1 MALEDQHRDIFLSR
15 GCRLDYNHITG
26 FIRPAFEG
34 MFRCEMLQIGNNL
47 LLVSRL
53 SRDTGDTLEYLKNS
67 VGIHISDILEVLWD
81 CWLYR
86 AEASIFSMSFTY
98 CLKVLSV
105 DIRSDTVVQA

>member
-53 SRDTGDTLEYLKNS
+53 SRNTGDILEYLKNS
-67 VGIHISDILEVLWD
+67 VGIHISDILEVLRTVGSIVPK
-81 CWLYR
+81 R
-86 AEASIFSMSFTY
+86 ASFR
-98 CLKVLSV
+98 C
-105 DIRSDTVVQA
+105 RSHTA